1 VSLIADLGVRAFLG
15 EGTRTGKPS
24 LCVDSGRLPCAFVQ
38 VKGKV
43 ELSGGPAGLLRT
55 AAVVAGRCMGRE
67 RAEEPGKRNGV
78 PGGLVVGLRPAKV
91 VAACG
96 MTGWLR

>member
-1 VSLIADLGVRAFLG
+1 VSLIADPGVRAFLR

-43 ELSGGPAGLLRT
+43 ALSDGPAGLLRT
-55 AAVVAGRCMGRE
+55 AAVVAGRRMRRE
-67 RAEEPGKRNGV
+67 RAEDPGKRNGV
-78 PGGLVVGLRPAKV
+78 PGGLVAGLRPAKA
-91 VAACG
+91 VAAFG